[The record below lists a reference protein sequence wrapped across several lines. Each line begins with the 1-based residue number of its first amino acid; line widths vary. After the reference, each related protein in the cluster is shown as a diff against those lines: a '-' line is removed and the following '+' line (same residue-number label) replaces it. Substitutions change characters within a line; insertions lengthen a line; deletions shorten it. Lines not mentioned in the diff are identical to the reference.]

1 MPAAAEDVVASA
13 PSALSVTVYRAPDR
27 DAGSIDL
34 DDLGGFALISETRT
48 VHLPAGVTRLRFEGV
63 ADGIDAATAILTGLP
78 GAVIEKNRDAALL
91 SPSALLDASLGR
103 SVALVRTNPATGVR
117 DSVSGTIRSDAGG
130 GVVFE
135 TAEGVEALRC
145 SGLSE
150 TFDFA
155 LATPGLS
162 ARPTLSV
169 TTRSDR
175 AVDATVTLS

>member
-91 SPSALLDASLGR
+91 RSEEHTSELQSLMRIQFAVLCLQKNTTQYIMPRQRNSAQK
-103 SVALVRTNPATGVR
+103 T
-117 DSVSGTIRSDAGG
+117 
-130 GVVFE
+130 
-135 TAEGVEALRC
+135 
-145 SGLSE
+145 
-150 TFDFA
+150 
-155 LATPGLS
+155 
-162 ARPTLSV
+162 
-169 TTRSDR
+169 
-175 AVDATVTLS
+175 

>member
-1 MPAAAEDVVASA
+1 MDGSSDVCSA
-13 PSALSVTVYRAPDR
+13 
-27 DAGSIDL
+27 DL
-34 DDLGGFALISETRT
+34 
-48 VHLPAGVTRLRFEGV
+48 FEGV
-63 ADGIDAATAILTGLP
+63 ADGIDATTAILTGLP

-162 ARPTLSV
+162 ARPTSLV
-169 TTRSDR
+169 KIGR
-175 AVDATVTLS
+175 AHA

>member
-91 SPSALLDASLGR
+91 SRSEEHTSELQSLMR
-103 SVALVRTNPATGVR
+103 ISYA
-117 DSVSGTIRSDAGG
+117 
-130 GVVFE
+130 VFC
-135 TAEGVEALRC
+135 LKKKKIIQNK
-145 SGLSE
+145 
-150 TFDFA
+150 
-155 LATPGLS
+155 
-162 ARPTLSV
+162 
-169 TTRSDR
+169 
-175 AVDATVTLS
+175 

>member
-91 SPSALLDASLGR
+91 SPSALHDASRGR
-103 SVALVRTNPATGVR
+103 SGAQVGRA
-117 DSVSGTIRSDAGG
+117 SGGERG
-130 GVVFE
+130 
-135 TAEGVEALRC
+135 C
-145 SGLSE
+145 Q
-150 TFDFA
+150 
-155 LATPGLS
+155 
-162 ARPTLSV
+162 
-169 TTRSDR
+169 
-175 AVDATVTLS
+175 